1 MYEQETREIMELKNS
16 WLRASNMTEQQL
28 VLYKTVDDFNLSFLS
43 QEKYAVIKL
52 QFKKGDVYAQ
62 IGENIVFLANDAN
75 AKLNAALLILS
86 IMQTL
91 DKANEM
97 APEFDRKNRDRC
109 LRLKLVYIASLLNFL
124 ILIIWMQVTMSRTE
138 SF

>member
-97 APEFDRKNRDRC
+97 APELDRKNRDRYFY
-109 LRLKLVYIASLLNFL
+109 KIAKTF
-124 ILIIWMQVTMSRTE
+124 IINE
-138 SF
+138 LGI

>member
-1 MYEQETREIMELKNS
+1 MYEQETREIIELKNS

-97 APEFDRKNRDRC
+97 APEFDRKNRDRYFY
-109 LRLKLVYIASLLNFL
+109 KIAKTF
-124 ILIIWMQVTMSRTE
+124 IINE
-138 SF
+138 LGI